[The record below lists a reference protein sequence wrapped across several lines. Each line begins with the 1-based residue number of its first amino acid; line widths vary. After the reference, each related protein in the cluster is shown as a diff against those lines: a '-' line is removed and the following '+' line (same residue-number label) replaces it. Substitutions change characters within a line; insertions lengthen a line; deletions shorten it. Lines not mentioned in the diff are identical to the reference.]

1 MIRGLINR
9 VVAGAVAAAAAFVAI
24 IALGATVFYGLCL
37 VLVPL
42 GAAAATAGIFAVIA
56 GIAYMTFSKKA
67 DGDDD
72 SDVEDE
78 DEPDSMVGR
87 VLHMVQQRPVIA
99 VVAAL
104 GAGAVLL
111 RKPGLAALALTAFNE
126 SGHKDSRSG
135 QRRHGSSPRP
145 RP

>member
-24 IALGATVFYGLCL
+24 IALGATIFYGLCL
-37 VLVPL
+37 VLIPL

-72 SDVEDE
+72 SDDDDE
-78 DEPDSMVGR
+78 EEPDSMVGR
-87 VLHMVQQRPVIA
+87 VLHMVQQRPVVAI
-99 VVAAL
+99 VAAL

-126 SGHKDSRSG
+126 SGQKNSRSDN
-135 QRRHGSSPRP
+135 RRRSGSRK
-145 RP
+145 RRR